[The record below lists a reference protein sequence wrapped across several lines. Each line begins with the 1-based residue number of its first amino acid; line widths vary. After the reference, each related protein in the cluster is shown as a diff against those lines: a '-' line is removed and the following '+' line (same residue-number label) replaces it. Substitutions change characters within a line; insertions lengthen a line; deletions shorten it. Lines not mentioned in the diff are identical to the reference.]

1 MANPCRPKVFCPY
14 DGQLYYYILPRTDKL
29 YSSKAFDRADPQ
41 DRDNFFLGNC
51 FETEQEVVAAI
62 ENLRVRA
69 LLRYYSGQAD
79 WTFAAPFIPSW
90 EEKIGTNQAS
100 TFYLDF
106 SENVYREGVYFPSRD
121 ALEEALAKI
130 GKDRVRR
137 YLGVKW

>member
-1 MANPCRPKVFCPY
+1 M
-14 DGQLYYYILPRTDKL
+14 GG
-29 YSSKAFDRADPQ
+29 SKTKKAEPTSCIKKC
-41 DRDNFFLGNC
+41 NLS
-51 FETEQEVVAAI
+51 TPLAAI

-106 SENVYREGVYFPSRD
+106 SENIYREGVYFPSRD
-121 ALEEALAKI
+121 AFEEALAKI